1 MKADYYEVLGVER
14 GVDTSELKRAYRKL
28 AAKHHPDRNPDDP
41 SAEERFKEVSEA
53 YQVLSDPQKRE
64 LYDRFGHDGLNGAG
78 GGGVGFQDVGDIFS
92 HFQDI
97 FGDLFGG
104 MGGMGGM
111 GGFSRRRPDG
121 PTRGGD
127 VRTRVELTLE
137 EAVFGVDKEIAL
149 EHPTPCEP
157 CRGTG
162 AKDGNLSTCATCGG
176 AGQVGHRRGAFI
188 LQTTCPACRGQGASF
203 EEACPSCEGRGEV
216 AHERKVR
223 VSIPAGIDDG
233 QTLRLAGQGQ
243 AGKRGGPTGHLYV
256 TVRVQE
262 HEAFER
268 DAQDLV
274 HELHLTFPQAALG
287 AKVEVPSLKTGEE
300 PTQLKVP
307 AGVQPGETL
316 VIRGAGVPRLDGRG
330 RGDLVCV
337 VQVDVPKELTPR
349 AQELIQELARTIEA

>member
-1 MKADYYEVLGVER
+1 
-14 GVDTSELKRAYRKL
+14 
-28 AAKHHPDRNPDDP
+28 
-41 SAEERFKEVSEA
+41 
-53 YQVLSDPQKRE
+53 
-64 LYDRFGHDGLNGAG
+64 
-78 GGGVGFQDVGDIFS
+78 
-92 HFQDI
+92 
-97 FGDLFGG
+97 
-104 MGGMGGM
+104 
-111 GGFSRRRPDG
+111 
-121 PTRGGD
+121 
-127 VRTRVELTLE
+127 
-137 EAVFGVDKEIAL
+137 
-149 EHPTPCEP
+149 
-157 CRGTG
+157 
-162 AKDGNLSTCATCGG
+162 
-176 AGQVGHRRGAFI
+176 
-188 LQTTCPACRGQGASF
+188 
-203 EEACPSCEGRGEV
+203 
-216 AHERKVR
+216 
-223 VSIPAGIDDG
+223 
-233 QTLRLAGQGQ
+233 
-243 AGKRGGPTGHLYV
+243 GKRGGPTGHLYV